1 MTIIKTFDTEENQKK
16 FPRKYMV
23 LAAVCLFALVL
34 VEIWASNTVIAYGEK
49 YEKLSVME
57 KNLKME
63 NQILQNEI
71 ARNSSL
77 NVIATRSSELG
88 FLSPQSI
95 EYIR

>member
-57 KNLKME
+57 RNLKME

-88 FLSPQSI
+88 FLSPASI